1 MKVKEG
7 RKIHR
12 KKEGTG
18 KERQLLEEKKY
29 KGRERRYLRRKKEAK

>member
-18 KERQLLEEKKY
+18 KERQLLGEKIY
-29 KGRERRYLRRKKEAK
+29 KGGERRFVRRKKETK